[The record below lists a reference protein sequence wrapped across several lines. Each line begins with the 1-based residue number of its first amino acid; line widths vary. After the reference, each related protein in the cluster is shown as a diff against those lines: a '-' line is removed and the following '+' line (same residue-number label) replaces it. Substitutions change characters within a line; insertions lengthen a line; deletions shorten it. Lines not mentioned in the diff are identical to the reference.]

1 MPGLRA
7 HFPRTISYQDQAE
20 RLGGTFAGLQA
31 SVERILGGADLTAS
45 PAEASPDRALV
56 FEVIGPVADFVRTAR
71 GSGLEWLGEDY
82 GPTDEDDDED
92 PQDADADPDGET
104 PLYVTMPTLAGLQKV
119 LSLWRRFSSGEA
131 RSAETTAWWRLFGYL
146 RDVRPWSAKDRVDAN
161 LQGYVERML
170 ERHPERPVRLELD
183 LWFRADAGLR
193 SQARSYIDA
202 LMASVDGR
210 VLDFQT
216 IEPIHYQAALVELPG
231 ARARTL
237 AGLEGPLADANKVM
251 RIRPQSFYV
260 ADTREVSDQ
269 TGPSPT
275 APLPGSERSAVAC
288 LLDGYPVE
296 NHELLSGRVAVK
308 EVDVAGGA
316 VPVARRF
323 HGTAM
328 ASLIVHGDL
337 ELGELPIDRMLTAIP
352 ILAAPQNLAH
362 ECTPPDELPIA
373 IVYRAL
379 LALVAA
385 RTDADDPARRVVV
398 VNHSVCDGEAPF
410 ARRPSFWAKLLDHM
424 AHEHRLLFVISAGN
438 TRDAFDLD
446 TYASSS
452 AFDQA
457 DAVERQIVLLRSI
470 ETAKGTRVMLSPAE
484 SLNAL
489 TVGAVHA
496 DGSSGCPTGMTDPF
510 DAIGVSNLGSSV
522 GLGINRAIKPDLVE
536 HGGRQLVR
544 SSTSGG
550 KVSAWGFEHPDV
562 GQKVAMPDPNRGV
575 VDRVGRSTGT
585 SNAAALVTRAAIRLA
600 DVVEELYAENGDDW
614 ETAETRAVVLKA
626 LLAHGCGWGPTGE
639 LLDETYAGGW
649 QRRREA
655 ISRFLGYGKPDHDRV
670 LSADGSRITL
680 LADDL
685 IEPDTLHEYRIP
697 VPRGML
703 NNREL
708 RRMTMTLA
716 WSSPIDPIS
725 QRYRGVLVELVD
737 EGGKRKFWDGLKA
750 PKGVLQ
756 PAVMASRRGTLQHIV
771 LQDKKLMKTAADG
784 GIFVGVQARSD
795 IAEFARSS
803 VPYAMALTIELAQSV
818 RQDVFA
824 DVEARIRQKRIVT
837 RERVPTRVRNR

>member
-1 MPGLRA
+1 MPGRRA
-7 HFPRTISYQDQAE
+7 HFPRTISFQAQAE
-20 RLGGTFAGLQA
+20 RLGGTFSRLEA
-31 SVERILGGADLTAS
+31 SVKKILGGTDLTAS

-71 GSGLEWLGEDY
+71 RSGLEWLGEDY
-82 GPTDEDDDED
+82 GLSDTDEDED
-92 PQDADADPDGET
+92 PEDAEPESDGET

-131 RSAETTAWWRLFGYL
+131 RTTETTVWWRLFGYL
-146 RDVRPWSAKDRVDAN
+146 QDVRPWSAKDRVDAN

-183 LWFRADAGLR
+183 LWFRADVELR
-193 SQARSYIDA
+193 TQARSYIDA
-202 LMASVDGR
+202 LMSSVEGS

-231 ARARTL
+231 AQARSL

-251 RIRPQSFYV
+251 RIRPQSFYA
-260 ADTREVSDQ
+260 ADPRGSSDLAA
-269 TGPSPT
+269 TSPT
-275 APLPGSERSAVAC
+275 APRPASDRPAVAC

-308 EVDVAGGA
+308 EVDVTGSA

-337 ELGELPIDRMLTAIP
+337 ELGEAPIDRMLTAIP

-362 ECTPPDELPIA
+362 ECTPPDRLPIA
-373 IVYRAL
+373 IVYRAI

-385 RTDADDPARRVVV
+385 RSDAEDPACRVVV

-410 ARRPSFWAKLLDHM
+410 ARRPSFWAKLLDHL

-438 TRDAFDLD
+438 TRDAFELD
-446 TYASSS
+446 TYASSA

-457 DAVERQIVLLRSI
+457 DALQRQVVLLRSI
-470 ETAKGTRVMLSPAE
+470 EAAKGTRVILSPAE
-484 SLNAL
+484 SLNGL
-489 TVGAVHA
+489 TVGAIHA
-496 DGSSGCPTGMTDPF
+496 DGSSGCPSGLTDPF

-544 SSTSGG
+544 TGASGR

-575 VDRVGRSTGT
+575 IDRVGRSTGT

-600 DVVEELYAENGDDW
+600 DVVDELYAENGDDW

-639 LLDETYAGGW
+639 LLDTTYPGGW

-655 ISRFLGYGKPDHDRV
+655 ISRFLGYGRPDHDRV
-670 LSADGSRITL
+670 LTADGSRITL
-680 LADDL
+680 LADDV
-685 IEPDTLHEYRIP
+685 IQPDMLHEYRIP
-697 VPRGML
+697 VPRSML

-708 RRMTMTLA
+708 RRMTLTLA

-737 EGGKRKFWDGLKA
+737 DGGKRRFWDGLKGQ
-750 PKGVLQ
+750 KGVVQ
-756 PAVMASRRGTLQHIV
+756 PHGMAGRRGTLQHFV
-771 LQDKKLMKTAADG
+771 LEDKKLMKTAANG

-795 IAEFARSS
+795 IAEFAQSN